1 MIYGF
6 VRDKLYIKD
15 TEFIPP
21 AQSNQIT
28 SYASSRQNKAG
39 PRSGPS
45 QLPHS
50 AMRCQGEQGQ
60 QRT

>member
-1 MIYGF
+1 M
-6 VRDKLYIKD
+6 YIKD